1 MVLAMRDSYVPL
13 MIQYIATLATCFALP
28 SLKSAKTASFLSN
41 VVTVKVKTSK

>member
-28 SLKSAKTASFLSN
+28 SLTSAKMASFLSD
-41 VVTVKVKTSK
+41 VVTVKLKICK